1 MIETN
6 LEALPMS
13 ASTVIDDKPT
23 RIRWIILVLVVL
35 VMLVE
40 ALQRASMG
48 IAGKVIQDE
57 FQLTTQKLGWILS
70 AFGLGQTVSQIPWG
84 LAGDRYGPRRI
95 LMLAVLCSAIST
107 LSIGLTPG
115 KSSFAWLSVAG
126 YLMLMRFF
134 GGVGMA
140 AGPSNSNK
148 IVSLWMSPSERATG
162 SSAIPFGSGLGSG
175 LAPILTALTMQ
186 RYGWRF
192 SYFLFAGIAIAVAI
206 VWRSFAT
213 NRPEEHP
220 LVNAAEIALVRGDAD
235 TESASNPKRRL
246 KWSEMLQSPSL
257 WAISLSFTCQQY
269 AIMVFQTWFF
279 IYLVKSRGLTLTQ
292 AGFWG
297 ATPFICMVLFSPFG
311 GRASDFAV
319 RKLGRARG
327 RRSVVWIGMGLSAAL
342 LWIGSHT
349 HNNAQ
354 GIVILATA
362 AGFNYFALSGFWAGC
377 IDLAPNY
384 SASVS
389 SLMNTFGSFG
399 GWLAPI
405 VTAFVATKWGWPAAI
420 DVAAAV
426 TAASGILWI
435 FTNLNQ
441 PIEQSLAPI
450 NNPSIRV

>member
-1 MIETN
+1 MSDTN
-6 LEALPMS
+6 LQTLPASLS
-13 ASTVIDDKPT
+13 AVEGNHIESGPT
-23 RIRWIILVLVVL
+23 RIRWIILALIVL

-70 AFGLGQTVSQIPWG
+70 AFGLGQTVSQVPWG
-84 LAGDRYGPRRI
+84 LAGDSYGPRRM
-95 LMLAVLCSAIST
+95 LMLAVLCSAFAT
-107 LSIGLTPG
+107 LSIGLTPS
-115 KSSFAWLSVAG
+115 KASFAGLSVAG
-126 YLMLMRFF
+126 YLMLMRFL

-175 LAPILTALTMQ
+175 LAPILTAMTMQ
-186 RYGWRF
+186 RYGWRY
-192 SYFLFAGIAIAVAI
+192 SYFLFAGIALAVGI
-206 VWRSFAT
+206 IWRLFAT

-220 LVNAAEIALVRGDAD
+220 LVNAAEVAKIRGGAAS
-235 TESASNPKRRL
+235 ESTLRPKRRL
-246 KWSEMLQSPSL
+246 KWSEMLRNRSL
-257 WAISLSFTCQQY
+257 WAISLSFSCQQY

-297 ATPFICMVLFSPFG
+297 ATPFICMVVFSPFG

-319 RKLGRARG
+319 RKVGRSRG
-327 RRSVVWIGMGLSAAL
+327 RRSIVWIGMGLSSML

-349 HNNAQ
+349 HDNAYAI
-354 GIVILATA
+354 GILATA

-405 VTAFVATKWGWPAAI
+405 VTAFVATRWGWPSAI
-420 DVAAAV
+420 DVAALV
-426 TAASGILWI
+426 TAISGFLWV
-435 FTNLNQ
+435 FANLNHS
-441 PIEQSLAPI
+441 IEQSVT
-450 NNPSIRV
+450 PSE